1 MIRLHRLAEAE
12 ALDAHLHY
20 VGRSAAAAARFQVAL
35 HAALEAVLESPAR
48 WVKDDRG
55 FHRYKVKAFPYLVIY
70 REEGED
76 VFVVAIAHG
85 SRDPEYWKGRK

>member
-20 VGRSAAAAARFQVAL
+20 VGRSELVAARFQ
-35 HAALEAVLESPAR
+35 AALRAAFEAVLESPVR

-55 FHRYKVKAFPYLVIY
+55 FHRYKVRDFPYLVIY

-85 SRDPEYWKGRK
+85 SRDPEYWKDRR